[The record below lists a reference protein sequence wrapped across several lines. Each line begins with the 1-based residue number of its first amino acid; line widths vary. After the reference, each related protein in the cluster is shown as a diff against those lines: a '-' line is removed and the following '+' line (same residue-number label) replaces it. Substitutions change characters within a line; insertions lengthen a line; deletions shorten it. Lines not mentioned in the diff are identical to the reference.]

1 MSGYPREIFEA
12 VSGKL
17 LKFRGMLGTAAL
29 SVLIAGA
36 GQPLQGQTYGVLHNF
51 NLSNGD
57 GAFSVAGVVR
67 DQAGNLY
74 GTTKNGGASSEGTV
88 FKIDASGNETIL
100 HSFAGIDGAF
110 PHAGLIL
117 DSAGNIYGTTAS
129 GGEFNSGTVFEID
142 TSGNETVL
150 HSFDTADGAFP
161 YAGLA
166 RDAAGNL
173 YGTTLIGGAS
183 LLGVVFKIDSSGN
196 ETVLH
201 SFTGTPDGAT
211 PFAGVVLDADGN
223 LYGTTYTG
231 GASGY
236 GTVFKLDPA
245 GNETVL
251 HSFISTDGA
260 NPYGGL
266 ALDSL
271 GNLYGTTHNGGASGY
286 GTVFKI
292 DPSGN
297 ETVLSNLN
305 VTSGGNPYGGVA
317 LDAAGNLYGTA
328 FDGGSANLGTVFKID
343 PSGQLTVIH
352 NLVTSDG
359 GAPEGGVTVDS
370 SGNLYGT
377 TSAAG
382 SLSYGTVFEIAQVVP
397 FAAFTAKLEL
407 TSGFELKADFVL
419 GAGATPINPA
429 TQGLT
434 LTIGV
439 YSVTIPAGAFQ
450 QSAQGW
456 FEYDGTMN
464 GGDLR
469 IRLTQT
475 GANSY
480 EIKVH
485 ALDVDMG
492 SPTDPVTMKLT
503 IGNNSGTTQV
513 DAH

>member
-17 LKFRGMLGTAAL
+17 LKFGGMLGTAAL
-29 SVLIAGA
+29 LVLIAGA
-36 GQPLQGQTYGVLHNF
+36 GQPLQGQTYAVLHNF
-51 NLSNGD
+51 NLDNVD
-57 GAFSVAGVVR
+57 GVFSVAGVVR
-67 DQAGNLY
+67 DPAGNLY
-74 GTTKNGGASSEGTV
+74 GTTKNGGASSQGTV
-88 FKIDASGNETIL
+88 FKIDASGNETVL
-100 HSFAGIDGAF
+100 HSFSGIDGAN
-110 PHAGLIL
+110 PSSGLVL
-117 DSAGNIYGTTAS
+117 DSAGDLYGTTAS
-129 GGEFNSGTVFEID
+129 GGVFNSGTVFEID

-150 HSFDTADGAFP
+150 HSFDSADGAFP

-173 YGTTLIGGAS
+173 YGTTLTGGAAGS
-183 LLGVVFKIDSSGN
+183 GVVFKIDTSGN

-201 SFTGTPDGAT
+201 SFSGSDGGN
-211 PFAGVVLDADGN
+211 PFAGVILDSAGN
-223 LYGTTYTG
+223 LYGTTFTG

-236 GTVFKLDPA
+236 GTVFKLDA
-245 GNETVL
+245 SGNETVL
-251 HSFISTDGA
+251 HSFIFADGA

-266 ALDSL
+266 ALDL
-271 GNLYGTTHNGGASGY
+271 AGNLYGTTQHGGASGY

-305 VTSGGNPYGGVA
+305 PTSGGTPYGGVV

-328 FDGGSANLGTVFKID
+328 FDNGSANLGTVFKVD
-343 PSGQLTVIH
+343 PSSGQLTVIH
-352 NLVTSDG
+352 NFASSDG
-359 GAPEGGVTVDS
+359 GNPKSTLAVDS
-370 SGNLYGT
+370 AGNLYGT

-382 SLSYGTVFEIAQVVP
+382 ALSYGTVFEIVQVIP
-397 FAAFTAKLEL
+397 FATFNAKLEL
-407 TSGFELKADFVL
+407 TSGFELKADFAL
-419 GAGATPINPA
+419 GAGAKAINPA
-429 TQGLT
+429 TQGLI

-439 YSVTIPAGAFQ
+439 YSVTIPACAFQ

-464 GGDLR
+464 GAGLR

-475 GANSY
+475 GANTY
-480 EIKVH
+480 ELMVH
-485 ALDVDMG
+485 ASGVDMG
-492 SPTDPVTMKLT
+492 SPTNPVTMKLA
-503 IGNNSGTTQV
+503 IGNNSGATQV